1 MKTKKTEPN
10 EPEEAPTVARE
21 TAPQAPD
28 NGRPGPEDPVAEL
41 QAKVAKLEDSLL
53 RAKADFQNLQR
64 RSAAERMDALR
75 YANAELMKS
84 LVKVV
89 DDFERSLAAASKP
102 DNLPAVVE
110 GVRLVYEN
118 LTKALSDHGLET
130 IEALH
135 RPFDPNVHEALLHQP
150 SDQDPPGTVI
160 EQIAKGYR
168 LCDRL
173 VRPAKVIVAKA
184 MEPVVAGA
192 ATELEG
198 KADSTN

>member
-1 MKTKKTEPN
+1 MKTKNIEPN
-10 EPEEAPTVARE
+10 EPEESPAAPVE

-28 NGRPGPEDPVAEL
+28 NGRPVSGDTVAEL

-64 RSAAERMDALR
+64 RSAAERLDALR

-118 LTKALSDHGLET
+118 LTKALSDHGLEP

-150 SDQDPPGTVI
+150 CDDHPPGMVI

-168 LCDRL
+168 LCDRV

-192 ATELEG
+192 TTEPEG
-198 KADSTN
+198 KADSTP

>member
-1 MKTKKTEPN
+1 MKTKHAQCDESDQPQTDAG
-10 EPEEAPTVARE
+10 EAAAE
-21 TAPQAPD
+21 TP
-28 NGRPGPEDPVAEL
+28 PGVTPLSEDSLAAL
-41 QAKVAKLEDSLL
+41 QAKVVKLEESLL

-64 RSAAERMDALR
+64 RAAAEHADAVR

-102 DNLPAVVE
+102 ENLPAVVE

-118 LTKALSDHGLET
+118 LSKALTDHGLEP

-135 RPFDPNVHEALLHQP
+135 RPFDPKIHEALLHQP
-150 SDQDPPGTVI
+150 SDMHPPGTVI

-168 LCDRL
+168 LRDRV
-173 VRPAKVIVAKA
+173 VRPAKVIVAK
-184 MEPVVAGA
+184 E
-192 ATELEG
+192 
-198 KADSTN
+198 ADSTD

>member
-1 MKTKKTEPN
+1 M
-10 EPEEAPTVARE
+10 ARE
-21 TAPQAPD
+21 TAPQTPD

-64 RSAAERMDALR
+64 RSAAERLDALR

-150 SDQDPPGTVI
+150 SDRHSPGTVI
-160 EQIAKGYR
+160 QQIAKGYR
-168 LCDRL
+168 LCDRV

-192 ATELEG
+192 ATEPEG